1 MLHAVLLAGWLFAQA
16 VPGGNPIVT
25 PPDIHV
31 TSTTQLV
38 VPPRD
43 PQAIADDAAV
53 ANQSLIVN
61 TIQPVPVQWVNELCS
76 MPNIWTTT
84 PPGSTYENADIV
96 RLSTLVL
103 AGSLALGGIVFAA
116 SGLEIMGGDDPKER
130 LSRIFYASALA
141 VGNLLWWR
149 WGIDLNN
156 ALAGAIAAPDPCG
169 SLIKPHIELAHPDPG
184 AAIAEPAQVI
194 VTAVVALLLLFALW
208 FRLGWLNIL
217 IVAGSLA
224 LMCKA
229 DDRTDQIA
237 SWYQRLAIG
246 TLYGQVLLAV
256 GLATAKATSS
266 TATGLGSVLVTIV
279 ILWICKDLL
288 STLSSQ
294 ATSRGSRL
302 GGAVVGTVMRRLI
315 TKVL

>member
-1 MLHAVLLAGWLFAQA
+1 MLGWVVAAWIFAQ
-16 VPGGNPIVT
+16 GGAPIVT
-25 PPDIHV
+25 PPQPSEIHV
-31 TSTTQLV
+31 TNTTVLQ
-38 VPPRD
+38 VPERD

-53 ANQSLIVN
+53 ANQSLVVN

-76 MPNIWTTT
+76 MPNIWTNT
-84 PPGSTYENADIV
+84 PPSATYENSEII
-96 RLSTLVL
+96 RLSGLVL
-103 AGSLALGGIVFAA
+103 AAAFALTGIAFAA
-116 SGLEIMGGDDPKER
+116 SGLEIMAGDDGKER
-130 LSRIFYASALA
+130 LGRTFYASALA

-156 ALAGAIAAPDPCG
+156 VLAGVIAAPDPCG
-169 SLIKPHIELAHPDPG
+169 SLIKPHIQLAHPDPG

-194 VTAVVALLLLFALW
+194 VTAVVALILLFALW

-229 DDRTDQIA
+229 DEHTEQIGQ
-237 SWYQRLAIG
+237 WYQRLAIG
-246 TLYGQVLLAV
+246 TLFGQVLLAI

-266 TATGLGSVLVTIV
+266 PATGLGSVLVTIV
-279 ILWICKDLL
+279 ILWICKGLL

-294 ATSRGSRL
+294 ATSRGSAM
-302 GGAVVGTVMRRLI
+302 GSAVIGTLARRLI
-315 TKVL
+315 TKVF